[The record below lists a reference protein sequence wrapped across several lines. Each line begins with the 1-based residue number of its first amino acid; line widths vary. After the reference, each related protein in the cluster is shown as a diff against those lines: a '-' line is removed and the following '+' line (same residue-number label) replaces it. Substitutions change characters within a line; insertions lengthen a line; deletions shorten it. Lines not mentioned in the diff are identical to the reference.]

1 MVNNILPVGRLPKT
15 FSEPGGHDGRYHNHY
30 VLPLR
35 RVPEGSRPPRRP
47 ASPSV
52 HCRGDERSPLLAA
65 AFFGGNV
72 EASRSFLDEYGYIEK
87 AISKSRFNR
96 RLHAIDSSLWLQL
109 FDLLAEV
116 FKQNNPDQSYVV
128 DSLPVAVCDNIR
140 IRRSKL
146 YPLQEHGAAFRGYIA
161 SKRRYFYGLRVHL
174 VSTASGEP
182 VEFTLAA
189 ASEADIRLF
198 KELKLE
204 LPEGAIICADK
215 GYTDYHYEDLLED
228 VGLHLKAR
236 RCPCCRNIRFKLPPI
251 GELRPCAGWARD
263 ARFERG
269 TIPPG
274 PSSAN
279 LETDRPHEVAVL
291 HLESQIVQRRAV
303 DPDPWKLEAVI
314 RIQPGVHGIA
324 ACQPELAAASQDS
337 GIIVSQWVGDRV
349 TLALAYP

>member
-1 MVNNILPVGRLPKT
+1 MEDTIITTYYLCDEFLKAIGHHDDQQVRLST
-15 FSEPGGHDGRYHNHY
+15 AE
-30 VLPLR
+30 VM
-35 RVPEGSRPPRRP
+35 
-47 ASPSV
+47 SV
-52 HCRGDERSPLLAA
+52 ALLAA

-96 RLHAIDSSLWLQL
+96 RLHAIDSSLWQQL

-146 YPLQEHGAAFRGYIA
+146 YPLQEHGEAFRGYIA

-189 ASEADIRLF
+189 ASEADITLF

-215 GYTDYHYEDLLED
+215 GYADYHYEDLLED
-228 VGLHLKAR
+228 VGLHLKAQPKKNSKR
-236 RCPCCRNIRFKLPPI
+236 PMPAWEQFLGKPIRQYIETVFSKLSAMFAGRIHAVTPR
-251 GELRPCAGWARD
+251 GFELK
-263 ARFERG
+263 
-269 TIPPG
+269 
-274 PSSAN
+274 
-279 LETDRPHEVAVL
+279 
-291 HLESQIVQRRAV
+291 IVCFLLAFS
-303 DPDPWKLEAVI
+303 
-314 RIQPGVHGIA
+314 IQ
-324 ACQPELAAASQDS
+324 CL
-337 GIIVSQWVGDRV
+337 
-349 TLALAYP
+349 

>member
-1 MVNNILPVGRLPKT
+1 MDDTIITTYYLCDEFLKAIGHHDDQQVRLST
-15 FSEPGGHDGRYHNHY
+15 AE
-30 VLPLR
+30 VM
-35 RVPEGSRPPRRP
+35 
-47 ASPSV
+47 SV
-52 HCRGDERSPLLAA
+52 ALVAA
-65 AFFGGNV
+65 TFFGGNV

-96 RLHAIDSSLWLQL
+96 RLHAIDSSLWQQL

-146 YPLQEHGAAFRGYIA
+146 YPLQEHGQAFRGYIA

-189 ASEADIRLF
+189 ASEADISLF

-228 VGLHLKAR
+228 VGLHLKA
-236 RCPCCRNIRFKLPPI
+236 
-251 GELRPCAGWARD
+251 
-263 ARFERG
+263 
-269 TIPPG
+269 
-274 PSSAN
+274 
-279 LETDRPHEVAVL
+279 
-291 HLESQIVQRRAV
+291 QRRKRSKREMPAWVEFLSKPIRQYIETVFSKLSAMFAGRIHAV
-303 DPDPWKLEAVI
+303 TPRGFELKIVCFVLAFS
-314 RIQPGVHGIA
+314 IQ
-324 ACQPELAAASQDS
+324 CL
-337 GIIVSQWVGDRV
+337 
-349 TLALAYP
+349 